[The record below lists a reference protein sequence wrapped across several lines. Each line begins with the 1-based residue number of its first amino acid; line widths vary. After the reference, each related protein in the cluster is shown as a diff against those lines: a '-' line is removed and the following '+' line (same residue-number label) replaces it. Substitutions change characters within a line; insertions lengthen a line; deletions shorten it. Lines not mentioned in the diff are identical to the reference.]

1 MRDLQDYTEKYV
13 NKAFEDIM
21 VKIRKKIVMEN
32 CRKYPHANIVEIG
45 CGMSPLFEEFED
57 FEQMIIVEP
66 SDFFASN
73 ARRLAEERRMDG
85 KVTVIHDFVENV
97 DWNVVGRPA
106 NVDIVLV
113 SGLLHEVDDPQKLL
127 KQVKQL
133 CSWETIV
140 HINVPNAKSLHRM
153 IAVSAGMITDEHERS
168 QEQIAMQSSRT
179 YDMELLQKEVT
190 RAGFYVVD
198 EGSYFLKPFTHQ
210 QMKECIGAGIINA
223 DVMKGLEGVIR
234 FFPNSGAEIYVN
246 IKNKMVSE

>member
-21 VKIRKKIVMEN
+21 VKIRKKTVMEN
-32 CRKYPHANIVEIG
+32 CRKYPHANIIEVG
-45 CGMSPLFEEFED
+45 CGMSPLFEDFED

-66 SDFFASN
+66 GDLFASN
-73 ARRLAEERRMDG
+73 ARQLAKERKMDG
-85 KVTVIHDFVENV
+85 KVMVIHDFVENV
-97 DWNVVGRPA
+97 DWNVIDRPA
-106 NVDIVLV
+106 DVDIVLV

-133 CSWETIV
+133 CSSETIV

-153 IAVSAGMITDEHERS
+153 IAVSAGMIADEHDRS
-168 QEQIAMQSSRT
+168 REQIVMQSSRT
-179 YDMELLQKEVT
+179 YDMELLHKEVIE
-190 RAGFYVVD
+190 AGFYVVD

-210 QMKECIGAGIINA
+210 QMKECIDAGIIDA
-223 DVMKGLEGVIR
+223 DVMKGLEEVIR

-246 IKNKMVSE
+246 IKSEMVCE

>member
-127 KQVKQL
+127 KQVKRKYL
-133 CSWETIV
+133 
-140 HINVPNAKSLHRM
+140 
-153 IAVSAGMITDEHERS
+153 
-168 QEQIAMQSSRT
+168 
-179 YDMELLQKEVT
+179 
-190 RAGFYVVD
+190 
-198 EGSYFLKPFTHQ
+198 
-210 QMKECIGAGIINA
+210 
-223 DVMKGLEGVIR
+223 
-234 FFPNSGAEIYVN
+234 
-246 IKNKMVSE
+246 